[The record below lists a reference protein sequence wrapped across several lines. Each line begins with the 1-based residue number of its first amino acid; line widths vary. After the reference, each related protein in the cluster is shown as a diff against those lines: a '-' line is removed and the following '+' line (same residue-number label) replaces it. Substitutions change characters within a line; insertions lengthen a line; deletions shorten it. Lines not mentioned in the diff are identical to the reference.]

1 MSKKILVVED
11 EDSIRNVLQ
20 VRLANC
26 GFNVVTARDGEEGL
40 AVARAEKP
48 DLIILD
54 LGLPKLPGEEV
65 CRQLRNDENNVPIV
79 MLTAKAEDVDRVVG
93 KVLGANYY
101 MTKPFEWTELLKKI
115 YKYLDM
121 EEEPESGEDPSPEA

>member
-26 GFNVVTARDGEEGL
+26 GFSVVTARDGEEGL

-65 CRQLRNDENNVPIV
+65 CRQLRNDESNVPIV
-79 MLTAKAEDVDRVVG
+79 MLTAKTEDVDRVVG

-101 MTKPFEWTELLKKI
+101 MTKPFEWTDLLKKI

-121 EEEPESGEDPSPEA
+121 EEESESGEDSAPEA

>member
-11 EDSIRNVLQ
+11 EDSIRNVLE
-20 VRLANC
+20 VRLKNC
-26 GFNVVTARDGEEGL
+26 GFEVVTAADGEDGL
-40 AVARAEKP
+40 NKARAEKP
-48 DLIILD
+48 DLMILD

-65 CRQLRNDENNVPIV
+65 CRQLRNEENNVPII
-79 MLTAKAEDVDRVVG
+79 MLTAKTEDVDRVVG

-121 EEEPESGEDPSPEA
+121 EEQAESGPAPSPEA

>member
-1 MSKKILVVED
+1 VSKKILVVED

>member
-11 EDSIRNVLQ
+11 EDSIRSMLE
-20 VRLANC
+20 VRLKNC
-26 GFNVVTARDGEEGL
+26 GFDVVTASDGEEGL
-40 AVARAEKP
+40 NKARSEKP
-48 DLIILD
+48 DLMILD

-65 CRQLRNDENNVPIV
+65 CRQLRNDESVIPII
-79 MLTAKAEDVDRVVG
+79 MLTAKTEDVDRVVG

-101 MTKPFEWTELLKKI
+101 MTKPFEWTDLLKKI

-121 EEEPESGEDPSPEA
+121 EEQSGACDEQSGEA

>member
-26 GFNVVTARDGEEGL
+26 GFDVVTACDGEEGL
-40 AVARAEKP
+40 AAARAEKP

-65 CRQLRNDENNVPIV
+65 CRQLRNDENAVPIV
-79 MLTAKAEDVDRVVG
+79 MLTAKTEDVDRVVG

-121 EEEPESGEDPSPEA
+121 EGQIDPDSSSAPDS